1 VLWRKFKLESSY
13 LVGEL
18 LVVTLGVLIALALDS
33 WNDDRLERR
42 VEDEVLEWLVS
53 DLETDTA
60 LFAWWSDEVVRKL
73 AALDRVFAIL
83 TDPSDHPIEDS
94 LAFLNAVAVGSEFSW
109 DQPNLSRTTFDE
121 LVSSGKL
128 GVIDD
133 PRLRRRI
140 LEYYQLDEDSRE
152 RMSARRTQY
161 PQIAYRLVPRV
172 SEWTAQEDL
181 EGTRLR
187 LAIEEVRRSGL
198 SEHVIAEINFGNF
211 MQSMIAPLD
220 WLARDLL
227 GELASYRDAR

>member
-1 VLWRKFKLESSY
+1 VLWRKLKLESSY

-42 VEDEVLEWLVS
+42 VEDEVIEWLIS

-60 LFAWWSDEVVRKL
+60 LFAWWSNEVVEKL
-73 AALDRVFAIL
+73 DALDQVFARL
-83 TDPSDHPIEDS
+83 TDPNDTLLEDS
-94 LAFLNAVAVGSEFSW
+94 LAFLNAIAVGSEFGW

-121 LVSSGKL
+121 LVSSGNL
-128 GVIDD
+128 GLIDD
-133 PRLRRRI
+133 PRMRRRI

-161 PQIAYRLVPRV
+161 PQIAYRLVPRA
-172 SEWTAQEDL
+172 SEWTAEEGL

-187 LAIEEVRRSGL
+187 LAIDQVRRSDL
-198 SEHVIAEINFGNF
+198 SEHVIAEINFANF

-220 WLARDLL
+220 SLAGNLL
-227 GELASYRDAR
+227 GELGSYREAR